1 MPDADGGDGASI
13 RIAAGYD
20 DALRLLQRTGGMTEP
35 ALPPHVSAMYE
46 RIFGEPVSASEAVR
60 RIVAAVRER
69 GDAAVREFTIAFDGS
84 APDAVEVPR
93 AAWDAAWE
101 SMTPE
106 IREALELSA
115 SRIRAFHAKQPGGSW
130 IEPEPLGVY
139 GQLVRPLAR
148 VGLYAPAGT
157 APLPST
163 LLMTA
168 VPARVAGVEEII
180 ICSPPSAGGAV
191 HPIVLAAAMVAQAD
205 RVFAIGGAQAIAAMA
220 FGTDTVPQVD
230 KILGPG
236 SAFVQLAKRE
246 VFGTVDIDQLAGPT
260 ETLLIADETADP
272 ALAAADMIAQAE
284 HGVDSAATL
293 ITTSRDLASLV
304 EAQLT
309 IQLRTLDRGEI
320 AHTSLRDHGLI
331 AVVDSLDEAVELANA
346 YAPEHLCLLVH
357 NPWDLVPQVKN
368 AGGIFLGE
376 QSAEALGDYT
386 AGPSHVMPT
395 GGTARFSSP
404 LNLRDFQKIISLI
417 GANDRAVQEIG
428 RTTAAFARAEGLSGH
443 AIAVERRIKDD

>member
-1 MPDADGGDGASI
+1 MPDPATPVAI

-20 DALRLLQRTGGMTEP
+20 DALRLLTRGGGMGEP
-35 ALPPHVSAMYE
+35 ELPARITALYE

-60 RIVAAVRER
+60 RIVGTVRER
-69 GDAAVREFTIAFDGS
+69 GDEAVREFTLAFDGS
-84 APDAVEVPR
+84 APDVTEVPR
-93 AAWDAAWE
+93 AEWDAAWE

-106 IREALELSA
+106 IQEALELSA
-115 SRIRAFHAKQPGGSW
+115 RRIRSFHEKQPGGSW
-130 IEPEPLGVY
+130 IEPEPLGIY
-139 GQLVRPLAR
+139 GQLVRPLTR

-168 VPARVAGVEEII
+168 VPARVAGVEEIVL
-180 ICSPPSAGGAV
+180 CSPPSAGGKV
-191 HPIVLAAAMVAQAD
+191 HPIVLAAARVAGVD
-205 RVFAIGGAQAIAAMA
+205 RVFGIGGAQAIAAMA
-220 FGTDTVPQVD
+220 FGTATVPQVD

-236 SAFVQLAKRE
+236 NSFVQLAKRE

-272 ALAAADMIAQAE
+272 ALAAADMIAQSE
-284 HGVDSAATL
+284 HGADSAATL
-293 ITTSRDLASLV
+293 ITTSRDLAALV
-304 EAQLT
+304 EAQLA
-309 IQLRTLDRGEI
+309 IQVRTLDRGEV
-320 AHTSLRDHGLI
+320 ARASLRDHGLI
-331 AVVDSLDEAVELANA
+331 AVVDTLEEAVSLANA
-346 YAPEHLCLLVH
+346 YAPEHLCLLVA
-357 NPWDLVPQVKN
+357 NPWDLVPLVKN

-404 LNLRDFQKIISLI
+404 LNVRDFQKVISLI
-417 GANDRAVQEIG
+417 GANEPAIREIG
-428 RTTAAFARAEGLSGH
+428 RATAAFARAEGLSGH
-443 AIAVERRIKDD
+443 AIAVERRIGEK